1 MKKKTVAVLL
11 TMAMTAALAAGCGNA
26 ADNGGAVAATTEK
39 TEIQTADAGWN
50 RL

>member
-26 ADNGGAVAATTEK
+26 ADTLSYGY
-39 TEIQTADAGWN
+39 
-50 RL
+50 